1 MDYKRKGVAKLWV
14 YDKDTGELYHYD
26 DELYHYGRKGMKW
39 GQNIFGKVTATAGR
53 AGKFIG
59 KKIKTSARDAR
70 NTYRHKRDRR
80 KYQKESDALRKKPL
94 NKMTSEE
101 LDSYIKRLYKEKEA
115 NDLRKSLSNIDQKN
129 VSAGK
134 KFISDAYDKL
144 LKQPL
149 LSAGNTALTKLFTK
163 KLNEKLGIDIED
175 KSNSMDLLKKGIDK
189 LTDSEIN
196 KLSKRADSTSNIQK
210 ILLGMK
216 TNDNEDRDD
225 GTNSRSLFNRPLKD
239 LTDSELGKAK
249 KRADNEDAVNKFIK
263 KQSDSTV
270 SNLNEDT
277 IETAID
283 WMTDNWD
290 S

>member
-1 MDYKRKGVAKLWV
+1 MWV
-14 YDKDTGELYHYD
+14 YDKDTGELCHYD

-39 GQNIFGKVTATAGR
+39 GQHIFDKVTATAGR
-53 AGKFIG
+53 ASRFIG
-59 KKIKTSARDAR
+59 NKIKTGARDAR

-80 KYQKESDALRKKPL
+80 KYQKESDALRRKPL

-101 LDSYIKRLYKEKEA
+101 LDSYIKRLNKEKDA
-115 NDLRKSLSNIDQKN
+115 NDLRKSLSTIDKNN

-134 KFISDAYDKL
+134 KFISEAYDKL

-163 KLNEKLGIDIED
+163 KRNEKLGIDIED
-175 KSNSMDLLKKGIDK
+175 KFNSMDLLKKGIDK

-196 KLSKRADSTSNIQK
+196 KLSKRADNMANIQK

-225 GTNSRSLFNRPLKD
+225 GTNSRSLFNIPLKD
-239 LTDSELGKAK
+239 QTDYELGKAK
-249 KRADNEDAVNKFIK
+249 KRADNEEAVAKFIK

-283 WMTDNWD
+283 WMTDDWD

>member
-1 MDYKRKGVAKLWV
+1 MWV
-14 YDKDTGELYHYD
+14 YDKDTGELCHYD

-39 GQNIFGKVTATAGR
+39 GQHIFDKVTATAGR
-53 AGKFIG
+53 ASRFIG
-59 KKIKTSARDAR
+59 NKIKTGARDAR
-70 NTYRHKRDRR
+70 NTYRHKSDRR
-80 KYQKESDALRKKPL
+80 KYQKESDALRRKPL

-101 LDSYIKRLYKEKEA
+101 LDSYIKRLNKEKDA
-115 NDLRKSLSNIDQKN
+115 NDLRKSLSTIDKNN

-134 KFISDAYDKL
+134 KFISEAYDKL

-163 KLNEKLGIDIED
+163 KRNEKLGIDIED
-175 KSNSMDLLKKGIDK
+175 KFNSMDLLKKGIDK

-196 KLSKRADSTSNIQK
+196 KLSKRADNMANIQK

-225 GTNSRSLFNRPLKD
+225 GTNSRSLFNIPLKD
-239 LTDSELGKAK
+239 QTDYELGKAK
-249 KRADNEDAVNKFIK
+249 KRADNEEAVAKFIK

-283 WMTDNWD
+283 WMTDDWD

>member
-1 MDYKRKGVAKLWV
+1 MWV

-53 AGKFIG
+53 AGRFIG
-59 KKIKTSARDAR
+59 NKIKTSARDAR

-94 NKMTSEE
+94 NKMTNEE
-101 LDSYIKRLYKEKEA
+101 LDSYIKRLQKEKDA
-115 NDLRKSLSNIDQKN
+115 NDLRKSLSNIDKAK

-134 KFISDAYDKL
+134 KFIGEAYDKL

-189 LTDSEIN
+189 LTDSELS
-196 KLSKRADSTSNIQK
+196 KLSKRADNSVNVK
-210 ILLGMK
+210 KNLLGIR
-216 TNDNEDRDD
+216 TNDNDNESGDD
-225 GTNSRSLFNRPLKD
+225 GTNSRSLFDIPVKD
-239 LTDSELGKAK
+239 MTDYQLGKAN
-249 KRADNEDAVNKFIK
+249 KRKDNEEAVTKFIK
-263 KQSDSTV
+263 KQTDSKVSD
-270 SNLNEDT
+270 LNKDN

-283 WMTDNWD
+283 WMTDDWD

>member
-1 MDYKRKGVAKLWV
+1 MWV

-39 GQNIFGKVTATAGR
+39 GQHIFGKVTATASR

-59 KKIKTSARDAR
+59 NKIKTSARDAR

-80 KYQKESDALRKKPL
+80 KFQKESEVLRKKPL
-94 NKMTSEE
+94 NKMTNEE
-101 LDSYIKRLYKEKEA
+101 LDSYIKRLQKEKDA
-115 NDLRKSLSNIDQKN
+115 NDLRKSLSNIDKNN

-134 KFISDAYDKL
+134 KFISEAYDKL

-175 KSNSMDLLKKGIDK
+175 KFNSMDLLKKGIDK
-189 LTDSEIN
+189 LTDSELS
-196 KLSKRADSTSNIQK
+196 KLSKRADNSVNVK
-210 ILLGMK
+210 KNLLGIR
-216 TNDNEDRDD
+216 TNDNDNESSDD
-225 GTNSRSLFNRPLKD
+225 GTNSRSLFDIPIKD
-239 LTDSELGKAK
+239 MTDYQLGKAN
-249 KRADNEDAVNKFIK
+249 KRKDNEEAVTKFIK
-263 KQSDSTV
+263 KQSDSKV
-270 SNLNEDT
+270 SDLNKDN

-283 WMTDNWD
+283 WMTDDWD

>member
-1 MDYKRKGVAKLWV
+1 MWV

-39 GQNIFGKVTATAGR
+39 GQHIFGKVTATAGR

-59 KKIKTSARDAR
+59 NKIKTSARDAV
-70 NTYRHKRDRR
+70 NTYRYKRDRR

-94 NKMTSEE
+94 NKMTNEE
-101 LDSYIKRLYKEKEA
+101 LDSYIKRLTKEQEA
-115 NDLRKSLSNIDQKN
+115 NNLRKSLSNIDQKN

-134 KFISDAYDKL
+134 KFISEAYDKL

-175 KSNSMDLLKKGIDK
+175 KSNSMDLLKKGINK

-196 KLSKRADSTSNIQK
+196 KLSKRADNTLNVQK
-210 ILLGMK
+210 VLLGMK

-225 GTNSRSLFNRPLKD
+225 GTNSRSLFDRPTKD

-249 KRADNEDAVNKFIK
+249 KRADNEEAVTKFIK

-270 SNLNEDT
+270 SDLNKDN

-283 WMTDNWD
+283 WMTDDWD

>member
-1 MDYKRKGVAKLWV
+1 MWV

-39 GQNIFGKVTATAGR
+39 GQHIFGKVTATAGR

-59 KKIKTSARDAR
+59 NKIKTGVRDAR

-80 KYQKESDALRKKPL
+80 KFQKESDALRKKPL
-94 NKMTSEE
+94 NKMTNEE
-101 LDSYIKRLYKEKEA
+101 LDSYIKRLYKEQEA
-115 NDLRKSLSNIDQKN
+115 NNLRKSLSSIDKAK

-134 KFISDAYDKL
+134 KFISEAYDKL

-189 LTDSEIN
+189 LTDSELS
-196 KLSKRADSTSNIQK
+196 KLSKRADNSVNVK
-210 ILLGMK
+210 KNLLGIR
-216 TNDNEDRDD
+216 TNDNDNESGDD
-225 GTNSRSLFNRPLKD
+225 GTNSRSLFDIPIKD
-239 LTDSELGKAK
+239 MTDYQLGKAN
-249 KRADNEDAVNKFIK
+249 KRKDNEEAVTKFIK
-263 KQSDSTV
+263 KQTDSKVSDLSK
-270 SNLNEDT
+270 DD

>member
-1 MDYKRKGVAKLWV
+1 MWV

-59 KKIKTSARDAR
+59 NKIKTGARDAR

-94 NKMTSEE
+94 NKMTNEE
-101 LDSYIKRLYKEKEA
+101 LDSYIKRLTKEKEA
-115 NDLRKSLSNIDQKN
+115 NDLRKSLSNIDKNN

-134 KFISDAYDKL
+134 KFISEAYDKL

-149 LSAGNTALTKLFTK
+149 LSAGNSALTKLFTK

-175 KSNSMDLLKKGIDK
+175 KSKKKQLTNLLK
-189 LTDSEIN
+189 
-196 KLSKRADSTSNIQK
+196 SNP
-210 ILLGMK
+210 ILK
-216 TNDNEDRDD
+216 
-225 GTNSRSLFNRPLKD
+225 SQ
-239 LTDSELGKAK
+239 
-249 KRADNEDAVNKFIK
+249 I
-263 KQSDSTV
+263 
-270 SNLNEDT
+270 
-277 IETAID
+277 
-283 WMTDNWD
+283 
-290 S
+290 

>member
-1 MDYKRKGVAKLWV
+1 MWV

-53 AGKFIG
+53 AGRFIG
-59 KKIKTSARDAR
+59 KKIKTGVRDAR

-94 NKMTSEE
+94 NKMTNEE
-101 LDSYIKRLYKEKEA
+101 LDSYIKRLQKEKDA
-115 NDLRKSLSNIDQKN
+115 NDLRKSLSNIDKAN

-134 KFISDAYDKL
+134 KFISEAYDKL

-189 LTDSEIN
+189 LTDSELS
-196 KLSKRADSTSNIQK
+196 KLSKRADNSVNVK
-210 ILLGMK
+210 KNLLGIR
-216 TNDNEDRDD
+216 TNDNDNESGDD
-225 GTNSRSLFNRPLKD
+225 GTNSRSLFDIPVKD
-239 LTDSELGKAK
+239 MTDYQLGKAN
-249 KRADNEDAVNKFIK
+249 KRKDNEEAVTKFIK
-263 KQSDSTV
+263 KQSDSKV
-270 SNLNEDT
+270 SDLNKDN

-283 WMTDNWD
+283 WMTDDWD

>member
-1 MDYKRKGVAKLWV
+1 MWV
-14 YDKDTGELYHYD
+14 YDKDVGELYHYD

-39 GQNIFGKVTATAGR
+39 GQHIFGKVTATAGR

-59 KKIKTSARDAR
+59 NKIKTSVRDAR

-80 KYQKESDALRKKPL
+80 KFQKESEVLRKKPL

-134 KFISDAYDKL
+134 KFISEAYDKV

-175 KSNSMDLLKKGIDK
+175 KFNSMDLLKKGIDK
-189 LTDSEIN
+189 LTDSELS
-196 KLSKRADSTSNIQK
+196 KLSKRADNSVNVK
-210 ILLGMK
+210 KNLLGIR
-216 TNDNEDRDD
+216 TNDNDNESGDD
-225 GTNSRSLFNRPLKD
+225 GTNSRSLFDIPIKD
-239 LTDSELGKAK
+239 MTDYQLGKAN
-249 KRADNEDAVNKFIK
+249 KRKDNEEAVTKFIK
-263 KQSDSTV
+263 KQSDSKV
-270 SNLNEDT
+270 SDLNKDN

-283 WMTDNWD
+283 WMTDDWD

>member
-1 MDYKRKGVAKLWV
+1 MWV

-53 AGKFIG
+53 AGRFIG
-59 KKIKTSARDAR
+59 KKIKTGARDAM

-115 NDLRKSLSNIDQKN
+115 NDLRKSLSNIDKAK

-134 KFISDAYDKL
+134 KFIGEAYDKL

-189 LTDSEIN
+189 LTDSELS
-196 KLSKRADSTSNIQK
+196 KLSKRADNSVNVK
-210 ILLGMK
+210 KNLLGIR
-216 TNDNEDRDD
+216 TNDNDNESGDD
-225 GTNSRSLFNRPLKD
+225 GTNSRSLFDIPVKD
-239 LTDSELGKAK
+239 MTDYQLGKAN
-249 KRADNEDAVNKFIK
+249 KRKDNEEAVTKFIK
-263 KQSDSTV
+263 KQTDSKVSD
-270 SNLNEDT
+270 LNKDD

-283 WMTDNWD
+283 WMTDDWD

>member
-1 MDYKRKGVAKLWV
+1 MWV

-39 GQNIFGKVTATAGR
+39 GQHIFGKVIATASR

-59 KKIKTSARDAR
+59 NKIKTSARDAR

-80 KYQKESDALRKKPL
+80 KFQKESEVLRKKPL
-94 NKMTSEE
+94 NKMTNEE
-101 LDSYIKRLYKEKEA
+101 LDSYLKRLQKEKNA
-115 NDLRKSLSNIDQKN
+115 NDLRKSLSNIDKNN

-134 KFISDAYDKL
+134 KFISEAYDKL

-175 KSNSMDLLKKGIDK
+175 KFNSMDLLKKGIDK
-189 LTDSEIN
+189 LTDSELS
-196 KLSKRADSTSNIQK
+196 KLSKRADNSVNVK
-210 ILLGMK
+210 KNLLGIRIND
-216 TNDNEDRDD
+216 NDNESSDD
-225 GTNSRSLFNRPLKD
+225 GTNSRSLFDIPIKD
-239 LTDSELGKAK
+239 MTDYQLGKAN
-249 KRADNEDAVNKFIK
+249 KRKDNEEAVTKFIK
-263 KQSDSTV
+263 KQSDSKV
-270 SNLNEDT
+270 SDLNKDN

-283 WMTDNWD
+283 WMTDDWD

>member
-1 MDYKRKGVAKLWV
+1 MWV
-14 YDKDTGELYHYD
+14 YDKDTGELCHYD

-53 AGKFIG
+53 AGRFIG
-59 KKIKTSARDAR
+59 KKIKTGVRDAR

-101 LDSYIKRLYKEKEA
+101 LDSYIKRLNKEKDA
-115 NDLRKSLSNIDQKN
+115 NDLRKSLSTIDKNN

-134 KFISDAYDKL
+134 KFISEAYDKL

-175 KSNSMDLLKKGIDK
+175 KFNSMDLLKKGLDK
-189 LTDSEIN
+189 LTDSELN
-196 KLSKRADSTSNIQK
+196 KLSKRADNMANIKK

-216 TNDNEDRDD
+216 TNDNEDIDD
-225 GTNSRSLFNRPLKD
+225 GTNSRSLFNKPIKD
-239 LTDSELGKAK
+239 QTDFELGKAK
-249 KRADNEDAVNKFIK
+249 KRADNEEAVTKFIK

-270 SNLNEDT
+270 SDLNKDN

-283 WMTDNWD
+283 WMTDDWD